1 MPRKKTATAASGP
14 KQGDVV
20 RLLNDG
26 YDVFSNKVMSYI
38 VENGGD
44 YNLTRE
50 QMLEIQKAISE
61 AKTDVKNSVTDRLLS
76 LY

>member
-1 MPRKKTATAASGP
+1 MPRKKTAPTGP

-26 YDVFSNKVMSYI
+26 YDVFSNKVVSYI
-38 VENGGD
+38 VENGD
-44 YNLTRE
+44 NYNLTRE
-50 QMLEIQKAISE
+50 QMLEIQNAIAE
-61 AKTDVKNSVTDRLLS
+61 ASTDVKNSVTDRLLS

>member
-1 MPRKKTATAASGP
+1 MPRKKTATTAVGP

-26 YDVFSNKVMSYI
+26 YDVFSNKVVAFI
-38 VENGGD
+38 VENGSE

-50 QMLEIQKAISE
+50 QMLEIQKAVV
-61 AKTDVKNSVTDRLLS
+61 AAGTDVKNSVTDRLLS

>member
-1 MPRKKTATAASGP
+1 MPRKKTAPAASGP